1 MDGDE
6 NQPKDALSLE
16 AVTLG
21 LARVKLISL
30 SRSPV
35 WATIHGPVTIRT
47 TSRIATIPRKRR
59 IRLLRFFGVGTAAEG
74 CSLMAAGVSK
84 GNRN

>member
-6 NQPKDALSLE
+6 NQPRDALSLE

-21 LARVKLISL
+21 LARTQLING

-35 WATIHGPVTIRT
+35 WDTSQGAVTTRT
-47 TSRIATIPRKRR
+47 TSRIATTPRMRR
-59 IRLLRFFGVGTAAEG
+59 IRLLRFFGVGAVAG
-74 CSLMAAGVSK
+74 DSSLMAAFA
-84 GNRN
+84 

>member
-21 LARVKLISL
+21 LARIALIAE

-35 WATIHGPVTIRT
+35 WATSHGPVTIST
-47 TSRIATIPRKRR
+47 TSRIATTPRMRI
-59 IRLLRFFGVGTAAEG
+59 IRLPRFFGVGIG
-74 CSLMAAGVSK
+74 GVGGVCSLMDAPDS
-84 GNRN
+84 